1 MLKKLLTVLS
11 PAQLVSAAYLLVVM
25 ITGALLMLPVSWKPG
40 VSISPL
46 DALFT
51 SVSAISVTGLTT
63 VSTVDTF
70 SGFGVAVLLVA
81 FQFGAIGIMT
91 LGSFYW
97 MLMGQHIGLLQRKLI
112 MIDQNRN
119 NLAGLV
125 DLMRLVLILTLAIEL
140 IGTLL
145 FAGYFYL
152 SGFTASIGRAFYYG
166 LFHSVSAFTNAG
178 FDLFGDS
185 FVRYSRSYY
194 IQALSMLLI
203 VSGAVGFPVLAE
215 LWRFVRSGKGK
226 RFRFSLFTKLTLV
239 THAVLLF
246 GGAACIW
253 LTEAGHSF
261 GAMSAGR
268 QIMNSL
274 FLSVTSRSAGLTTID
289 VSTLHQATLLLVSV
303 LMFVGASPSSVGGG
317 VRTTTVAVIF
327 ITIIMFFKGEHA
339 PRAFGRSFNREDV
352 TKSFVFF
359 LLSLLLVLAGV
370 FALLMSEKHK
380 YDLAA
385 VLFEVTSAFGTCGM
399 STGITGSLQ
408 PTGKITLMLLM
419 FFGRIG
425 MFLFISL
432 FQARK
437 KQPAVKYPEEKLI
450 IG

>member
-11 PAQLVSAAYLLVVM
+11 PAQLVSAAYLLVVL
-25 ITGALLMLPVSWKPG
+25 ITGVLLMLPVSWKPG

-63 VSTVDTF
+63 VSTADTF

-140 IGTLL
+140 IGTVL

-185 FVRYSRSYY
+185 FVRYSGSYY

-215 LWRFVRSGKGK
+215 LWRFARNGEGEAVP
-226 RFRFSLFTKLTLV
+226 
-239 THAVLLF
+239 VLLVHEADARDACRAALRRGGQHLADG
-246 GGAACIW
+246 GGAFLRRDVRRQANHERAVSLGHVAQRRAHDDRRLDAASGDAAAGFRAHVHRGQPVQRRGRRTNDDSCGYLRHHHHDLQGRACA
-253 LTEAGHSF
+253 ES
-261 GAMSAGR
+261 
-268 QIMNSL
+268 
-274 FLSVTSRSAGLTTID
+274 
-289 VSTLHQATLLLVSV
+289 
-303 LMFVGASPSSVGGG
+303 
-317 VRTTTVAVIF
+317 VRTFIQPRGRDEELRFLHIVAAAGSCGRLRAVDV
-327 ITIIMFFKGEHA
+327 GEA
-339 PRAFGRSFNREDV
+339 
-352 TKSFVFF
+352 
-359 LLSLLLVLAGV
+359 
-370 FALLMSEKHK
+370 
-380 YDLAA
+380 
-385 VLFEVTSAFGTCGM
+385 
-399 STGITGSLQ
+399 
-408 PTGKITLMLLM
+408 
-419 FFGRIG
+419 
-425 MFLFISL
+425 
-432 FQARK
+432 
-437 KQPAVKYPEEKLI
+437 
-450 IG
+450 

>member
-11 PAQLVSAAYLLVVM
+11 PAQLISAAYFVVVILV
-25 ITGALLMLPVSWKPG
+25 GLLLMLPISLKAG

-46 DALFT
+46 DAMFT

-63 VSTVDTF
+63 VGTGDTF
-70 SGFGVAVLLVA
+70 SGFGIAVLLVA

-91 LGSFYW
+91 LGAFYW

-125 DLMRLVLILTLAIEL
+125 ELMRLVLLISLSIEL
-140 IGTLL
+140 IGTAL
-145 FAGYFYL
+145 FAVYFYA
-152 SGFTASIGRAFYYG
+152 SGYSHSVAHALYYG
-166 LFHSVSAFTNAG
+166 LFHAVSSYTNAG

-185 FVRYSRSYY
+185 LIRYSGSFY
-194 IQALSMLLI
+194 IQVLSMALI
-203 VSGAVGFPVLAE
+203 FSGAIGFPVMAE
-215 LWRFVRSGKGK
+215 LWHYLRRPKGK

-246 GGAACIW
+246 GGAFVIL
-253 LTEAGHSF
+253 LTETGHSF
-261 GAMSAGR
+261 SGLSPGR
-268 QIMNSL
+268 QVMNAL
-274 FLSVTSRSAGLTTID
+274 FLSVTARSAGLTTVD
-289 VSTLHQATLLLVSV
+289 VSTLHQATLLLVSG
-303 LMFVGASPSSVGGG
+303 LMFIGASPSSVGGG
-317 VRTTTVAVIF
+317 VRTTTIAVIF
-327 ITIIMFFKGEHA
+327 VTIVMFFRGEQT

-359 LLSLLLVLAGV
+359 MLSLLLVTAGI
-370 FALLMSEKHK
+370 FALLISEQHK
-380 YDLAA
+380 YDLSA
-385 VLFEVTSAFGTCGM
+385 VIFEVASAFGTCGM
-399 STGITGSLQ
+399 STGITASLH
-408 PTGKITLMLLM
+408 PLAKVTLMLLM
-419 FFGRIG
+419 YFGRIG

-437 KQPAVKYPEEKLI
+437 KQTGIKYPEEKLI